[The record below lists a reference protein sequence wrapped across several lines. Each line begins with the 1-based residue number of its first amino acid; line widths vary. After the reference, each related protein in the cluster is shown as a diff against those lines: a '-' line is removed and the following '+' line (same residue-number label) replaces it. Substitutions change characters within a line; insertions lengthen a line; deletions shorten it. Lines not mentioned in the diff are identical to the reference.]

1 VRVGVGVQ
9 LLGDLVGQHVD
20 LARSTPAER
29 ASSLA
34 ARTRAEARKG
44 RTTLRG
50 EPLIPLS
57 ANEIR
62 RLPNEQRQA
71 SVEQRPV

>member
-1 VRVGVGVQ
+1 MCASAWACNCSVIWSVNTSICTINACRTRK
-9 LLGDLVGQHVD
+9 
-20 LARSTPAER
+20 LAGRLP
-29 ASSLA
+29 
-34 ARTRAEARKG
+34 RAEARKEG
-44 RTTLRG
+44 TTIRG

-57 ANEIR
+57 ASEIR